1 MIMMKKSRRVLI
13 SILAVGMILRGIPA
27 YAESNGRPGGMR
39 TEGNGMG
46 NGPMGNM
53 GASDMQDDPSIQ
65 AVLDENA
72 SKFEQFSYTD
82 SELGITLEY
91 SLYIPQGYD
100 ESTEYPLIMF
110 IPDSTGAGLSSQEI
124 VENYYGAAVWASDE
138 DQEKHPSFVLVP
150 AYTGTVTD
158 DNWNASSQLDA
169 TVSLIHYLVQ
179 EYSIDENRLYTT
191 GQSMGCMS
199 SLYLNSTYP
208 DLFAASLYVSGQW
221 DISVLSVLEDQKFF
235 YIEPTGEKGVV
246 SLGGFFG
253 AMDISGE
260 LGRATAGYATPGF
273 AIEAR
278 LGLGQIK
285 TETKGADI
293 KETVE
298 GDDWGLTLSKTLG
311 GYVVTL
317 SGDWITFAKETNVD
331 PVRGPKT
338 EQRYRDLDASLIV
351 TDGPSARKHFWSA
364 GVAFNRHEDEL
375 ESGGT
380 LIGDSLTSNFTVVP
394 LFNYGTPVLRA
405 NYANVYMGLNASVP
419 VTVYDK
425 ADMRDSTSGKY
436 KEASLWT
443 VGVNL
448 APNILGEVLLTE
460 SLMLF
465 GEASYTWEAF
475 RYVDNQTPYAD
486 VKVKRSVA
494 DKVEATMGLR
504 YQYKDWAACEF
515 AFGDSFFTDTKSIF
529 NGEGVFVSFG
539 GFIYF

>member
-1 MIMMKKSRRVLI
+1 MNLKTS
-13 SILAVGMILRGIPA
+13 LALTLASVAFAMAQDAAQPA
-27 YAESNGRPGGMR
+27 TSAAEAPAPAVAEQPAAAPAATAPAA
-39 TEGNGMG
+39 TESAA
-46 NGPMGNM
+46 P
-53 GASDMQDDPSIQ
+53 AEAPAEVAQPEQ
-65 AVLDENA
+65 VAQPTETAAPAAVESA
-72 SKFEQFSYTD
+72 PAAEPAKTAAPAQPAPEAKVA
-82 SELGITLEY
+82 EAVP
-91 SLYIPQGYD
+91 PQGPAPEAAPGEAPVRMGPPKTPFTVLHGNAYNRVQN
-100 ESTEYPLIMF
+100 EA
-110 IPDSTGAGLSSQEI
+110 AG
-124 VENYYGAAVWASDE
+124 
-138 DQEKHPSFVLVP
+138 
-150 AYTGTVTD
+150 
-158 DNWNASSQLDA
+158 DNVDA
-169 TVSLIHYLVQ
+169 LL
-179 EYSIDENRLYTT
+179 NKRLTK
-191 GQSMGCMS
+191 
-199 SLYLNSTYP
+199 LAN
-208 DLFAASLYVSGQW
+208 
-221 DISVLSVLEDQKFF
+221 QKFF

>member
-1 MIMMKKSRRVLI
+1 MNLKTS
-13 SILAVGMILRGIPA
+13 LALTLASVAFAMAQDAAQPA
-27 YAESNGRPGGMR
+27 TSAAEAPAPAVVEQPAAAPAATAPAAPESVQPAPAEAPAEVAQP
-39 TEGNGMG
+39 TETAA
-46 NGPMGNM
+46 P
-53 GASDMQDDPSIQ
+53 A
-65 AVLDENA
+65 AVESA
-72 SKFEQFSYTD
+72 PAAEPAKTAAPAQPAPEAKVA
-82 SELGITLEY
+82 EAVP
-91 SLYIPQGYD
+91 PQGPAPEAAPGEAPVRMGPPKTPFTVLHGNAYNRVQN
-100 ESTEYPLIMF
+100 EA
-110 IPDSTGAGLSSQEI
+110 AGDNVDALL
-124 VENYYGAAVWASDE
+124 N
-138 DQEKHPSFVLVP
+138 KRLTKL
-150 AYTGTVTD
+150 AY
-158 DNWNASSQLDA
+158 
-169 TVSLIHYLVQ
+169 
-179 EYSIDENRLYTT
+179 
-191 GQSMGCMS
+191 
-199 SLYLNSTYP
+199 
-208 DLFAASLYVSGQW
+208 
-221 DISVLSVLEDQKFF
+221 QKFF

>member
-1 MIMMKKSRRVLI
+1 MNLKTS
-13 SILAVGMILRGIPA
+13 LALTLASVAFAMAQDAAQPA
-27 YAESNGRPGGMR
+27 TSAAEAPAPAVAEQPAAAPAATAPAAPESVQPAPAEAPAEVAQP
-39 TEGNGMG
+39 TETAA
-46 NGPMGNM
+46 PAAVESAPAAEPAKTAAPAQPAPEAK
-53 GASDMQDDPSIQ
+53 GAE
-65 AVLDENA
+65 AVP
-72 SKFEQFSYTD
+72 
-82 SELGITLEY
+82 
-91 SLYIPQGYD
+91 PQGPAPEAAPGEAPVRMGPPKTPFTVLHGNAYNRVAN
-100 ESTEYPLIMF
+100 EA
-110 IPDSTGAGLSSQEI
+110 AGDNVDALL
-124 VENYYGAAVWASDE
+124 N
-138 DQEKHPSFVLVP
+138 KRLTKL
-150 AYTGTVTD
+150 AY
-158 DNWNASSQLDA
+158 
-169 TVSLIHYLVQ
+169 
-179 EYSIDENRLYTT
+179 
-191 GQSMGCMS
+191 
-199 SLYLNSTYP
+199 
-208 DLFAASLYVSGQW
+208 
-221 DISVLSVLEDQKFF
+221 QKFF

-293 KETVE
+293 KETEE

>member
-1 MIMMKKSRRVLI
+1 MNLKTS
-13 SILAVGMILRGIPA
+13 LALTLASVAFAMAQDAAQPA
-27 YAESNGRPGGMR
+27 TSAAEAPAPAVAEQPAAAPAAETAQPAPAEAPAEVAQP
-39 TEGNGMG
+39 TETAA
-46 NGPMGNM
+46 P
-53 GASDMQDDPSIQ
+53 A
-65 AVLDENA
+65 AVESA
-72 SKFEQFSYTD
+72 PAAEPAKTAAPAQPAPEAKVA
-82 SELGITLEY
+82 EAVP
-91 SLYIPQGYD
+91 PQGPAPEAAPGEAPVRMGPPKTPFTVLHGNAYNRVQN
-100 ESTEYPLIMF
+100 EA
-110 IPDSTGAGLSSQEI
+110 AGDNVDALL
-124 VENYYGAAVWASDE
+124 N
-138 DQEKHPSFVLVP
+138 KRLTKL
-150 AYTGTVTD
+150 AY
-158 DNWNASSQLDA
+158 
-169 TVSLIHYLVQ
+169 
-179 EYSIDENRLYTT
+179 
-191 GQSMGCMS
+191 
-199 SLYLNSTYP
+199 
-208 DLFAASLYVSGQW
+208 
-221 DISVLSVLEDQKFF
+221 QKFF

>member
-1 MIMMKKSRRVLI
+1 MAPEAAQPEKAPVENSV
-13 SILAVGMILRGIPA
+13 AAAPA
-27 YAESNGRPGGMR
+27 PETVASETKPAQEAAPAPVQTQPAAPVVSASEVVA
-39 TEGNGMG
+39 TAEGNAPATSEAPVRMG
-46 NGPMGNM
+46 PPKTPFTVLHGN
-53 GASDMQDDPSIQ
+53 AY
-65 AVLDENA
+65 NR
-72 SKFEQFSYTD
+72 
-82 SELGITLEY
+82 
-91 SLYIPQGYD
+91 
-100 ESTEYPLIMF
+100 
-110 IPDSTGAGLSSQEI
+110 
-124 VENYYGAAVWASDE
+124 VENEAAGDNVNTLL
-138 DQEKHPSFVLVP
+138 EK
-150 AYTGTVTD
+150 
-158 DNWNASSQLDA
+158 
-169 TVSLIHYLVQ
+169 
-179 EYSIDENRLYTT
+179 RLTK
-191 GQSMGCMS
+191 
-199 SLYLNSTYP
+199 LAFN
-208 DLFAASLYVSGQW
+208 
-221 DISVLSVLEDQKFF
+221 KFF
-235 YIEPTGEKGVV
+235 YLEPSGEMGAF

-260 LGRATAGYATPGF
+260 LGRATLGYATPSF

-285 TETKGADI
+285 TETKHADI

-317 SGDWITFAKETNVD
+317 SGDWTTFAKETNVD
-331 PVRGPKT
+331 PARGPKT

-375 ESGGT
+375 ETGGT

-394 LFNYGTPVLRA
+394 LLNYGTPVLRA

>member
-1 MIMMKKSRRVLI
+1 MNLKTS
-13 SILAVGMILRGIPA
+13 LALTLASVAFAMAQDAAQPA
-27 YAESNGRPGGMR
+27 TSAAEAPAPAVAEQPAAAPAATAPAAPESVQPAPAEAPAEVAQP
-39 TEGNGMG
+39 TETAA
-46 NGPMGNM
+46 P
-53 GASDMQDDPSIQ
+53 A
-65 AVLDENA
+65 AVESA
-72 SKFEQFSYTD
+72 PAAEPAKTAAPAQPAPEAKVA
-82 SELGITLEY
+82 EAVP
-91 SLYIPQGYD
+91 PQGPAPEAAPGEAPVRMGPPKTPFTVLHGNAYNRVQN
-100 ESTEYPLIMF
+100 EA
-110 IPDSTGAGLSSQEI
+110 AGDNVDALL
-124 VENYYGAAVWASDE
+124 N
-138 DQEKHPSFVLVP
+138 KRLTKL
-150 AYTGTVTD
+150 AY
-158 DNWNASSQLDA
+158 
-169 TVSLIHYLVQ
+169 
-179 EYSIDENRLYTT
+179 
-191 GQSMGCMS
+191 
-199 SLYLNSTYP
+199 
-208 DLFAASLYVSGQW
+208 
-221 DISVLSVLEDQKFF
+221 QKFF

-317 SGDWITFAKETNVD
+317 SSDWITFAKETNVD

-529 NGEGVFVSFG
+529 NGEGVFISFG

>member
-1 MIMMKKSRRVLI
+1 MNLKTS
-13 SILAVGMILRGIPA
+13 LALTLASVAFAMAQDAAQPA
-27 YAESNGRPGGMR
+27 TSAAEAPAPAVAEQPAAAPAATAPAAPESVQPAPAEAPAEVAQSEQVAQP
-39 TEGNGMG
+39 TETAA
-46 NGPMGNM
+46 P
-53 GASDMQDDPSIQ
+53 A
-65 AVLDENA
+65 AVESA
-72 SKFEQFSYTD
+72 PAAEPAKTAAPAQPAPEAKVA
-82 SELGITLEY
+82 EAVP
-91 SLYIPQGYD
+91 PQGPAPEAAPGEAPVRMGPPKTPFTVLHGNAYNRVQN
-100 ESTEYPLIMF
+100 EA
-110 IPDSTGAGLSSQEI
+110 AGDNVDALL
-124 VENYYGAAVWASDE
+124 N
-138 DQEKHPSFVLVP
+138 KRLTKL
-150 AYTGTVTD
+150 AY
-158 DNWNASSQLDA
+158 
-169 TVSLIHYLVQ
+169 
-179 EYSIDENRLYTT
+179 
-191 GQSMGCMS
+191 
-199 SLYLNSTYP
+199 
-208 DLFAASLYVSGQW
+208 
-221 DISVLSVLEDQKFF
+221 QKFF

-260 LGRATAGYATPGF
+260 LGRATAGYATPSF

>member
-1 MIMMKKSRRVLI
+1 MNLKTS
-13 SILAVGMILRGIPA
+13 LALTLASVAFAMAQDAAQPA
-27 YAESNGRPGGMR
+27 TSAAEAPAPAVAEQPAAAPAATAPAAPESVQPAPAEAPAEVAQP
-39 TEGNGMG
+39 TETAA
-46 NGPMGNM
+46 P
-53 GASDMQDDPSIQ
+53 AAEAPA
-65 AVLDENA
+65 AVESA
-72 SKFEQFSYTD
+72 PAAEPAKTAAPAQPAPEAKVA
-82 SELGITLEY
+82 EAVP
-91 SLYIPQGYD
+91 PQGPAPEAAPGEAPVRMGPPKTPFTVLHGNAYNRVAN
-100 ESTEYPLIMF
+100 EA
-110 IPDSTGAGLSSQEI
+110 AGDNVDALL
-124 VENYYGAAVWASDE
+124 N
-138 DQEKHPSFVLVP
+138 KRLTKL
-150 AYTGTVTD
+150 AY
-158 DNWNASSQLDA
+158 
-169 TVSLIHYLVQ
+169 
-179 EYSIDENRLYTT
+179 
-191 GQSMGCMS
+191 
-199 SLYLNSTYP
+199 
-208 DLFAASLYVSGQW
+208 
-221 DISVLSVLEDQKFF
+221 QKFF

>member
-1 MIMMKKSRRVLI
+1 MNLKTS
-13 SILAVGMILRGIPA
+13 LALTLASVAFAMAQDAAQPA
-27 YAESNGRPGGMR
+27 TSAAEAPAPAVAEQSAAAPAATAPAAPESVQPAPAEAPAEVAQP
-39 TEGNGMG
+39 TETAA
-46 NGPMGNM
+46 P
-53 GASDMQDDPSIQ
+53 A
-65 AVLDENA
+65 AVESA
-72 SKFEQFSYTD
+72 PAAEPAKTAAPAQPAPEAKVA
-82 SELGITLEY
+82 EAVP
-91 SLYIPQGYD
+91 PQGPAPEAAPGEAPVRMGPPKTPFTVLHGNAYNRVQN
-100 ESTEYPLIMF
+100 EA
-110 IPDSTGAGLSSQEI
+110 AGDNVDALL
-124 VENYYGAAVWASDE
+124 N
-138 DQEKHPSFVLVP
+138 KRLTKL
-150 AYTGTVTD
+150 AY
-158 DNWNASSQLDA
+158 
-169 TVSLIHYLVQ
+169 
-179 EYSIDENRLYTT
+179 
-191 GQSMGCMS
+191 
-199 SLYLNSTYP
+199 
-208 DLFAASLYVSGQW
+208 
-221 DISVLSVLEDQKFF
+221 QKFF

>member
-1 MIMMKKSRRVLI
+1 MNLKTS
-13 SILAVGMILRGIPA
+13 LALTLASVAFAMAQDAAQPA
-27 YAESNGRPGGMR
+27 APVAEAPAAEQPAAAPAAETAQPAPAEAPAEVAQP
-39 TEGNGMG
+39 TETAA
-46 NGPMGNM
+46 P
-53 GASDMQDDPSIQ
+53 A
-65 AVLDENA
+65 AVESA
-72 SKFEQFSYTD
+72 PAAEPAKTAAPAQPAPEAKVA
-82 SELGITLEY
+82 EAVP
-91 SLYIPQGYD
+91 PQGPAPEAAPGEAPVRMGPPKTPFTVLHGNAYNRVAN
-100 ESTEYPLIMF
+100 EA
-110 IPDSTGAGLSSQEI
+110 AGDNVDALL
-124 VENYYGAAVWASDE
+124 N
-138 DQEKHPSFVLVP
+138 KRLTKL
-150 AYTGTVTD
+150 AY
-158 DNWNASSQLDA
+158 
-169 TVSLIHYLVQ
+169 
-179 EYSIDENRLYTT
+179 
-191 GQSMGCMS
+191 
-199 SLYLNSTYP
+199 
-208 DLFAASLYVSGQW
+208 
-221 DISVLSVLEDQKFF
+221 QKFF

-425 ADMRDSTSGKY
+425 ADMRDSTTGKY

-529 NGEGVFVSFG
+529 NGEGVFISFG

>member
-1 MIMMKKSRRVLI
+1 MNLKKSFALT
-13 SILAVGMILRGIPA
+13 LASFAFAMAQEAAQPA
-27 YAESNGRPGGMR
+27 APVAEAPAAEQPAAAPAAETAQPAPAEAPAEVAQP
-39 TEGNGMG
+39 TETAA
-46 NGPMGNM
+46 P
-53 GASDMQDDPSIQ
+53 AAEAPA
-65 AVLDENA
+65 AVESA
-72 SKFEQFSYTD
+72 PAAEPAKTAAPAQPAPEAKVA
-82 SELGITLEY
+82 EAVP
-91 SLYIPQGYD
+91 PQGPAPEAAPGEAPVRMGPPKTPFTVLHGNAYNRVAN
-100 ESTEYPLIMF
+100 EA
-110 IPDSTGAGLSSQEI
+110 AGDN
-124 VENYYGAAVWASDE
+124 VD
-138 DQEKHPSFVLVP
+138 VLL
-150 AYTGTVTD
+150 TK
-158 DNWNASSQLDA
+158 
-169 TVSLIHYLVQ
+169 
-179 EYSIDENRLYTT
+179 RLTK
-191 GQSMGCMS
+191 
-199 SLYLNSTYP
+199 LP
-208 DLFAASLYVSGQW
+208 FH
-221 DISVLSVLEDQKFF
+221 KFF

-246 SLGGFFG
+246 SLGGFFA

-260 LGRATAGYATPGF
+260 LGRATAGYATPSF

-285 TETKGADI
+285 TETKHADI

-317 SGDWITFAKETNVD
+317 SGDWTTFAKETNVD
-331 PVRGPKT
+331 PARGPKT

-375 ESGGT
+375 ETGGT

-394 LFNYGTPVLRA
+394 LLNYGTPVLRA
-405 NYANVYMGLNASVP
+405 SYANVYMGLNAAVP

-425 ADMRDSTSGKY
+425 ADMRDSTSGKFA
-436 KEASLWT
+436 EASLWT

-448 APNILGEVLLTE
+448 TPNILGEVLLTE

-465 GEASYTWEAF
+465 GEAGYTWEAF
-475 RYVDNQTPYAD
+475 RYVDNQTPYDD

-494 DKVEATMGLR
+494 DKVDATIGLR

>member
-1 MIMMKKSRRVLI
+1 MGPPKTPFTVLHGNAYNRVQNEAAGDNVDALLNKRLTK
-13 SILAVGMILRGIPA
+13 LA
-27 YAESNGRPGGMR
+27 Y
-39 TEGNGMG
+39 
-46 NGPMGNM
+46 
-53 GASDMQDDPSIQ
+53 
-65 AVLDENA
+65 
-72 SKFEQFSYTD
+72 
-82 SELGITLEY
+82 
-91 SLYIPQGYD
+91 
-100 ESTEYPLIMF
+100 
-110 IPDSTGAGLSSQEI
+110 
-124 VENYYGAAVWASDE
+124 
-138 DQEKHPSFVLVP
+138 
-150 AYTGTVTD
+150 
-158 DNWNASSQLDA
+158 
-169 TVSLIHYLVQ
+169 
-179 EYSIDENRLYTT
+179 
-191 GQSMGCMS
+191 
-199 SLYLNSTYP
+199 
-208 DLFAASLYVSGQW
+208 
-221 DISVLSVLEDQKFF
+221 QKFF

-529 NGEGVFVSFG
+529 NGEGVFISFG

>member
-1 MIMMKKSRRVLI
+1 MNLKMS
-13 SILAVGMILRGIPA
+13 LALTLASVAFAMAQDAAQPA
-27 YAESNGRPGGMR
+27 TSAAEAPAPAVAEQPAAAPAATAPAAPESVQPAPAEAPAEVAQP
-39 TEGNGMG
+39 TETAA
-46 NGPMGNM
+46 P
-53 GASDMQDDPSIQ
+53 A
-65 AVLDENA
+65 AVESA
-72 SKFEQFSYTD
+72 PAAEPAKTVAPAQPAPEAKVA
-82 SELGITLEY
+82 EAVP
-91 SLYIPQGYD
+91 PQGPVPEAAPGEAPVRMGPPKTPFTVLHGNAYNRVQN
-100 ESTEYPLIMF
+100 EA
-110 IPDSTGAGLSSQEI
+110 AGDNVDALL
-124 VENYYGAAVWASDE
+124 N
-138 DQEKHPSFVLVP
+138 KRLTKL
-150 AYTGTVTD
+150 AY
-158 DNWNASSQLDA
+158 
-169 TVSLIHYLVQ
+169 
-179 EYSIDENRLYTT
+179 
-191 GQSMGCMS
+191 
-199 SLYLNSTYP
+199 
-208 DLFAASLYVSGQW
+208 
-221 DISVLSVLEDQKFF
+221 QKFF

>member
-1 MIMMKKSRRVLI
+1 MNLKTS
-13 SILAVGMILRGIPA
+13 LALTLASVAFAMAQEAVQPA
-27 YAESNGRPGGMR
+27 APVAEAPAAEQPAAAPAAETAQPAPAEAPAEVAQP
-39 TEGNGMG
+39 TETAA
-46 NGPMGNM
+46 P
-53 GASDMQDDPSIQ
+53 A
-65 AVLDENA
+65 AVESA
-72 SKFEQFSYTD
+72 PAAEPAKTAAPAQPAPEAKVA
-82 SELGITLEY
+82 EAVP
-91 SLYIPQGYD
+91 PQGPAPEAAPGEAPVRMGPPKTPFTVLHGNAYNRVQNEAAGD
-100 ESTEYPLIMF
+100 NVDALLNKRLTK
-110 IPDSTGAGLSSQEI
+110 IPF
-124 VENYYGAAVWASDE
+124 
-138 DQEKHPSFVLVP
+138 H
-150 AYTGTVTD
+150 
-158 DNWNASSQLDA
+158 
-169 TVSLIHYLVQ
+169 
-179 EYSIDENRLYTT
+179 
-191 GQSMGCMS
+191 
-199 SLYLNSTYP
+199 
-208 DLFAASLYVSGQW
+208 
-221 DISVLSVLEDQKFF
+221 KFF

-278 LGLGQIK
+278 LALGQIK

-380 LIGDSLTSNFTVVP
+380 LIGDSLTSNVTIVP
-394 LFNYGTPVLRA
+394 VFNYGSPVLRTS
-405 NYANVYMGLNASVP
+405 YANLYMGVNVAVP
-419 VTVYDK
+419 VTIYDK
-425 ADMRDSTSGKY
+425 ADMRDSVSGEL
-436 KEASLWT
+436 KEASLFT
-443 VGVNL
+443 AGL
-448 APNILGEVLLTE
+448 SLSPNILGEVLLTE
-460 SLMLF
+460 SVMLF

-475 RYVDNQTPYAD
+475 RYIDSKTPYD
-486 VKVKRSVA
+486 EVEVKKSVA
-494 DKVEATMGLR
+494 DKVDASLGFR

-539 GFIYF
+539 AFIYF

>member
-1 MIMMKKSRRVLI
+1 MNLKTS
-13 SILAVGMILRGIPA
+13 LALTLASVAFAMAQDAAQPA
-27 YAESNGRPGGMR
+27 TSAAEAPAPAVAEQPAAAPAATAPAAPESVQPAPAEAPAEVAQP
-39 TEGNGMG
+39 TETAA
-46 NGPMGNM
+46 P
-53 GASDMQDDPSIQ
+53 A
-65 AVLDENA
+65 AVESA
-72 SKFEQFSYTD
+72 PAAEPAKTAAPAQPAPEAKVA
-82 SELGITLEY
+82 EAVP
-91 SLYIPQGYD
+91 PQGPAPEAAPGEAPVRMGPPKTPFTVLHGNAYNRVAN
-100 ESTEYPLIMF
+100 EA
-110 IPDSTGAGLSSQEI
+110 AGDNVDALL
-124 VENYYGAAVWASDE
+124 N
-138 DQEKHPSFVLVP
+138 KRLTKL
-150 AYTGTVTD
+150 AY
-158 DNWNASSQLDA
+158 
-169 TVSLIHYLVQ
+169 
-179 EYSIDENRLYTT
+179 
-191 GQSMGCMS
+191 
-199 SLYLNSTYP
+199 
-208 DLFAASLYVSGQW
+208 
-221 DISVLSVLEDQKFF
+221 QKFF

-338 EQRYRDLDASLIV
+338 EQRYWDLDASLIV

-436 KEASLWT
+436 KETSLWT

>member
-1 MIMMKKSRRVLI
+1 MNLKTS
-13 SILAVGMILRGIPA
+13 LALTLASVAFAMAQDAAQPA
-27 YAESNGRPGGMR
+27 TSAAEAPAPAVAEQPAAAPAATAPTAPESVQPAPAEAPAEVAQP
-39 TEGNGMG
+39 TETAA
-46 NGPMGNM
+46 P
-53 GASDMQDDPSIQ
+53 A
-65 AVLDENA
+65 AVESA
-72 SKFEQFSYTD
+72 PAAEPAKTAAPAQPAPEAKVA
-82 SELGITLEY
+82 EAVP
-91 SLYIPQGYD
+91 PQGPAPEAAPGEAPVRMGPPKTPFTVLHGNAYNRVAN
-100 ESTEYPLIMF
+100 EA
-110 IPDSTGAGLSSQEI
+110 AGDNVDALL
-124 VENYYGAAVWASDE
+124 N
-138 DQEKHPSFVLVP
+138 KRLTKL
-150 AYTGTVTD
+150 AY
-158 DNWNASSQLDA
+158 
-169 TVSLIHYLVQ
+169 
-179 EYSIDENRLYTT
+179 
-191 GQSMGCMS
+191 
-199 SLYLNSTYP
+199 
-208 DLFAASLYVSGQW
+208 
-221 DISVLSVLEDQKFF
+221 QKFF

-529 NGEGVFVSFG
+529 NGEGVFISFG

>member
-1 MIMMKKSRRVLI
+1 MNLKTS
-13 SILAVGMILRGIPA
+13 LALTLASVAFAMAQDAAQPA
-27 YAESNGRPGGMR
+27 TSAAEAPA
-39 TEGNGMG
+39 
-46 NGPMGNM
+46 P
-53 GASDMQDDPSIQ
+53 
-65 AVLDENA
+65 AVA
-72 SKFEQFSYTD
+72 EQPAAAPAATAPAAPESVQPAPAEAPAEVAQPAETAAPAAVE
-82 SELGITLEY
+82 SAPAAEPAKTAAPAQPAPEAKVAEAVP
-91 SLYIPQGYD
+91 PQGPAPEAAPGEAPVRMGPPKTPFTVLHGNAYNRVQN
-100 ESTEYPLIMF
+100 EA
-110 IPDSTGAGLSSQEI
+110 AGDNVDALL
-124 VENYYGAAVWASDE
+124 N
-138 DQEKHPSFVLVP
+138 KRLTKL
-150 AYTGTVTD
+150 AY
-158 DNWNASSQLDA
+158 
-169 TVSLIHYLVQ
+169 
-179 EYSIDENRLYTT
+179 
-191 GQSMGCMS
+191 
-199 SLYLNSTYP
+199 
-208 DLFAASLYVSGQW
+208 
-221 DISVLSVLEDQKFF
+221 QKFF

-539 GFIYF
+539 GFISF

>member
-1 MIMMKKSRRVLI
+1 MNLKTS
-13 SILAVGMILRGIPA
+13 LALTLASVAFAMAQDAAQPA
-27 YAESNGRPGGMR
+27 TSAAEAPAPAVAEQPAAAPAATAPAAPESVQPAPAEAPAEVAQP
-39 TEGNGMG
+39 TETAA
-46 NGPMGNM
+46 P
-53 GASDMQDDPSIQ
+53 A
-65 AVLDENA
+65 AVESA
-72 SKFEQFSYTD
+72 PAAEPAKTAAPAQPAPEAKVA
-82 SELGITLEY
+82 EAVP
-91 SLYIPQGYD
+91 PQGPAPEAAPGEAPVRMGPPKTPFTVLHGNAYNRVANEAAGD
-100 ESTEYPLIMF
+100 NVDALLNKRLTK
-110 IPDSTGAGLSSQEI
+110 IPF
-124 VENYYGAAVWASDE
+124 
-138 DQEKHPSFVLVP
+138 H
-150 AYTGTVTD
+150 
-158 DNWNASSQLDA
+158 
-169 TVSLIHYLVQ
+169 
-179 EYSIDENRLYTT
+179 
-191 GQSMGCMS
+191 
-199 SLYLNSTYP
+199 
-208 DLFAASLYVSGQW
+208 
-221 DISVLSVLEDQKFF
+221 KFF

-285 TETKGADI
+285 TETKGAYI

>member
-1 MIMMKKSRRVLI
+1 MNLKTTFGIGLVSLGIAFAQEGSYESTPMAQSMSEQELQKQEEQAAASENLTAPVPFVKPDIPKDSKRSSFN
-13 SILAVGMILRGIPA
+13 SILHGKSYNRN
-27 YAESNGRPGGMR
+27 SNMAAA
-39 TEGNGMG
+39 N
-46 NGPMGNM
+46 N
-53 GASDMQDDPSIQ
+53 
-65 AVLDENA
+65 
-72 SKFEQFSYTD
+72 TD
-82 SELGITLEY
+82 LL
-91 SLYIPQGYD
+91 L
-100 ESTEYPLIMF
+100 
-110 IPDSTGAGLSSQEI
+110 
-124 VENYYGAAVWASDE
+124 
-138 DQEKHPSFVLVP
+138 
-150 AYTGTVTD
+150 
-158 DNWNASSQLDA
+158 
-169 TVSLIHYLVQ
+169 
-179 EYSIDENRLYTT
+179 
-191 GQSMGCMS
+191 
-199 SLYLNSTYP
+199 TYP
-208 DLFAASLYVSGQW
+208 NLFANR
-221 DISVLSVLEDQKFF
+221 KFF

-504 YQYKDWAACEF
+504 YQYKDWAGLRYQYKDWAACEF

-529 NGEGVFVSFG
+529 NGEGVFISFG

>member
-1 MIMMKKSRRVLI
+1 MNLKTS
-13 SILAVGMILRGIPA
+13 LALTLASVAFAMAQDAAQPVAPVAEAPA
-27 YAESNGRPGGMR
+27 AEQPAAAPAATAPAAETAQPAPAEAPAEVAQP
-39 TEGNGMG
+39 TETAA
-46 NGPMGNM
+46 P
-53 GASDMQDDPSIQ
+53 A
-65 AVLDENA
+65 AVESA
-72 SKFEQFSYTD
+72 PAAEPAKTAAPAQPAPEAKVA
-82 SELGITLEY
+82 EAVP
-91 SLYIPQGYD
+91 PQGPAPEAAPGEAPVRMGPPKTPFTVLHGNAYNRVAN
-100 ESTEYPLIMF
+100 EA
-110 IPDSTGAGLSSQEI
+110 AGDNVDALL
-124 VENYYGAAVWASDE
+124 N
-138 DQEKHPSFVLVP
+138 KRLTKL
-150 AYTGTVTD
+150 AY
-158 DNWNASSQLDA
+158 
-169 TVSLIHYLVQ
+169 
-179 EYSIDENRLYTT
+179 
-191 GQSMGCMS
+191 
-199 SLYLNSTYP
+199 
-208 DLFAASLYVSGQW
+208 
-221 DISVLSVLEDQKFF
+221 QKFF

>member
-1 MIMMKKSRRVLI
+1 MHLKTSLALTLASVAFAMAQDATQPATSAAEAPAPAVADQPAAAPAATAPAATETVQPAPAEDPAEVAQPEQVAQPAETAAPAAAEPAPVAEPAKKSAEPAQPAPEAKVAETVPSQGPVAAPETAPGEVPVRMGPPKTPFTVLHGNAYNRVQNEAAGDNVDAFLNQRLTK
-13 SILAVGMILRGIPA
+13 LA
-27 YAESNGRPGGMR
+27 N
-39 TEGNGMG
+39 
-46 NGPMGNM
+46 
-53 GASDMQDDPSIQ
+53 
-65 AVLDENA
+65 
-72 SKFEQFSYTD
+72 
-82 SELGITLEY
+82 
-91 SLYIPQGYD
+91 
-100 ESTEYPLIMF
+100 
-110 IPDSTGAGLSSQEI
+110 
-124 VENYYGAAVWASDE
+124 
-138 DQEKHPSFVLVP
+138 
-150 AYTGTVTD
+150 
-158 DNWNASSQLDA
+158 
-169 TVSLIHYLVQ
+169 
-179 EYSIDENRLYTT
+179 
-191 GQSMGCMS
+191 
-199 SLYLNSTYP
+199 
-208 DLFAASLYVSGQW
+208 
-221 DISVLSVLEDQKFF
+221 QKFF

-285 TETKGADI
+285 AETKDADI

-317 SGDWITFAKETNVD
+317 SGDWITFAKETNVE
-331 PVRGPKT
+331 PARGPKT

-405 NYANVYMGLNASVP
+405 NYANVYMGLNAAVP

-448 APNILGEVLLTE
+448 APNILGEVILTE

>member
-1 MIMMKKSRRVLI
+1 MNLKTS
-13 SILAVGMILRGIPA
+13 LALTLASVAFAMAQDAAQPA
-27 YAESNGRPGGMR
+27 TLAAEAPAPAVAEQPAAAPAAETAQPAPAEAPAEVAQP
-39 TEGNGMG
+39 TETAA
-46 NGPMGNM
+46 P
-53 GASDMQDDPSIQ
+53 A
-65 AVLDENA
+65 AVESA
-72 SKFEQFSYTD
+72 PAAEPAKTAAPAQPAPEAKVA
-82 SELGITLEY
+82 EAVP
-91 SLYIPQGYD
+91 PQGPAPEAAPGEAPVRMGPPKTPFTVLHGNAYNRVQN
-100 ESTEYPLIMF
+100 EA
-110 IPDSTGAGLSSQEI
+110 AGDNVDALL
-124 VENYYGAAVWASDE
+124 N
-138 DQEKHPSFVLVP
+138 KRLTKL
-150 AYTGTVTD
+150 AY
-158 DNWNASSQLDA
+158 
-169 TVSLIHYLVQ
+169 
-179 EYSIDENRLYTT
+179 
-191 GQSMGCMS
+191 
-199 SLYLNSTYP
+199 
-208 DLFAASLYVSGQW
+208 
-221 DISVLSVLEDQKFF
+221 QKFF

-529 NGEGVFVSFG
+529 NGEGVFISFG

>member
-1 MIMMKKSRRVLI
+1 MNLKTS
-13 SILAVGMILRGIPA
+13 LALTLASVAFAMAQDAAQPA
-27 YAESNGRPGGMR
+27 TSAAEAPAPAVAEQPAAAPAATAPAAPESVQPAPAEAPAEVAQP
-39 TEGNGMG
+39 TETAA
-46 NGPMGNM
+46 P
-53 GASDMQDDPSIQ
+53 A
-65 AVLDENA
+65 AVESA
-72 SKFEQFSYTD
+72 PAAEPAKTAAPAQPAPEAKVA
-82 SELGITLEY
+82 EAVP
-91 SLYIPQGYD
+91 PQGPAPEAAPGEAPVRMGPPKTPFTVLHGNAYNRVAN
-100 ESTEYPLIMF
+100 EA
-110 IPDSTGAGLSSQEI
+110 AGDNVDALL
-124 VENYYGAAVWASDE
+124 N
-138 DQEKHPSFVLVP
+138 KRLTKL
-150 AYTGTVTD
+150 AY
-158 DNWNASSQLDA
+158 
-169 TVSLIHYLVQ
+169 
-179 EYSIDENRLYTT
+179 
-191 GQSMGCMS
+191 
-199 SLYLNSTYP
+199 
-208 DLFAASLYVSGQW
+208 
-221 DISVLSVLEDQKFF
+221 QKFF

-529 NGEGVFVSFG
+529 NGEGVFISFG

>member
-1 MIMMKKSRRVLI
+1 MNLKTS
-13 SILAVGMILRGIPA
+13 LALTLASVAFAMAQDAAQPA
-27 YAESNGRPGGMR
+27 TSAAEAPAPAVAEQPAAAPAATAPAAPESVQPAPAEAPAEVAQP
-39 TEGNGMG
+39 TETAA
-46 NGPMGNM
+46 P
-53 GASDMQDDPSIQ
+53 A
-65 AVLDENA
+65 AVESA
-72 SKFEQFSYTD
+72 PAAEPAKTAAPAQPAPEAKVA
-82 SELGITLEY
+82 EAVP
-91 SLYIPQGYD
+91 PQGPAPEAAPGEAPVRMGPPKTPFTVLHGNAYNRVQN
-100 ESTEYPLIMF
+100 EA
-110 IPDSTGAGLSSQEI
+110 AGDNVDALL
-124 VENYYGAAVWASDE
+124 N
-138 DQEKHPSFVLVP
+138 KRLTKL
-150 AYTGTVTD
+150 AY
-158 DNWNASSQLDA
+158 
-169 TVSLIHYLVQ
+169 
-179 EYSIDENRLYTT
+179 
-191 GQSMGCMS
+191 
-199 SLYLNSTYP
+199 
-208 DLFAASLYVSGQW
+208 
-221 DISVLSVLEDQKFF
+221 QKFF

-331 PVRGPKT
+331 PVRGHKT

-475 RYVDNQTPYAD
+475 SYVDNQTPYAD

>member
-1 MIMMKKSRRVLI
+1 MNLKTS
-13 SILAVGMILRGIPA
+13 LALTLASVAFAMAQDAAQPA
-27 YAESNGRPGGMR
+27 TSAAEAPAPAVAEQPAAAPAATAPAAPESVQPAPAKAPAEVAQP
-39 TEGNGMG
+39 TETAA
-46 NGPMGNM
+46 P
-53 GASDMQDDPSIQ
+53 A
-65 AVLDENA
+65 AVESA
-72 SKFEQFSYTD
+72 PAAEPAKTAAPAQPAPEAKVA
-82 SELGITLEY
+82 EAVP
-91 SLYIPQGYD
+91 PQGPAPEAAPGEAPVRMGPPKTPFTVLHGNAYNRVQN
-100 ESTEYPLIMF
+100 EA
-110 IPDSTGAGLSSQEI
+110 AGDNVDALL
-124 VENYYGAAVWASDE
+124 N
-138 DQEKHPSFVLVP
+138 KRLTKL
-150 AYTGTVTD
+150 AY
-158 DNWNASSQLDA
+158 
-169 TVSLIHYLVQ
+169 
-179 EYSIDENRLYTT
+179 
-191 GQSMGCMS
+191 
-199 SLYLNSTYP
+199 
-208 DLFAASLYVSGQW
+208 
-221 DISVLSVLEDQKFF
+221 QKFF

-331 PVRGPKT
+331 PVKGPKT

>member
-1 MIMMKKSRRVLI
+1 MNLKTS
-13 SILAVGMILRGIPA
+13 LALTLASVAFAMAQDAAQPA
-27 YAESNGRPGGMR
+27 TSAAEAPA
-39 TEGNGMG
+39 
-46 NGPMGNM
+46 P
-53 GASDMQDDPSIQ
+53 
-65 AVLDENA
+65 AVA
-72 SKFEQFSYTD
+72 EQPAAAPAATAPAAPESVQPAPAEAPAEVAQPAETAAPAAVE
-82 SELGITLEY
+82 SAPAAEPAKTAAPAQPAPEAKVAEAVP
-91 SLYIPQGYD
+91 PQGPAPEAAPGEAPVRMGPPKTPFTVLHGNAYNRVQN
-100 ESTEYPLIMF
+100 EA
-110 IPDSTGAGLSSQEI
+110 AGDNVDALL
-124 VENYYGAAVWASDE
+124 N
-138 DQEKHPSFVLVP
+138 KRLTKL
-150 AYTGTVTD
+150 AY
-158 DNWNASSQLDA
+158 
-169 TVSLIHYLVQ
+169 
-179 EYSIDENRLYTT
+179 
-191 GQSMGCMS
+191 
-199 SLYLNSTYP
+199 
-208 DLFAASLYVSGQW
+208 
-221 DISVLSVLEDQKFF
+221 QKFF

-529 NGEGVFVSFG
+529 NGEGVFISFG

>member
-1 MIMMKKSRRVLI
+1 MNLKTS
-13 SILAVGMILRGIPA
+13 LALTLASVAFAMAQEAVQPA
-27 YAESNGRPGGMR
+27 APVAEAPAAEQPAAAPAAETAQPAPAEAPAEVAQP
-39 TEGNGMG
+39 TETAA
-46 NGPMGNM
+46 P
-53 GASDMQDDPSIQ
+53 A
-65 AVLDENA
+65 AVESA
-72 SKFEQFSYTD
+72 PAAEPAKTAAPAQPAPEAKVA
-82 SELGITLEY
+82 EAVP
-91 SLYIPQGYD
+91 PQGPAPEAAPGEAPVRMGPPKTPFTVLHGNAYNRVAN
-100 ESTEYPLIMF
+100 EA
-110 IPDSTGAGLSSQEI
+110 AGDNVDALL
-124 VENYYGAAVWASDE
+124 N
-138 DQEKHPSFVLVP
+138 KRLTKL
-150 AYTGTVTD
+150 AY
-158 DNWNASSQLDA
+158 
-169 TVSLIHYLVQ
+169 
-179 EYSIDENRLYTT
+179 
-191 GQSMGCMS
+191 
-199 SLYLNSTYP
+199 
-208 DLFAASLYVSGQW
+208 
-221 DISVLSVLEDQKFF
+221 QKFF

-529 NGEGVFVSFG
+529 NGEGVFISFG

>member
-1 MIMMKKSRRVLI
+1 MNLKTS
-13 SILAVGMILRGIPA
+13 LALTLASVAFAMAQDAAQPA
-27 YAESNGRPGGMR
+27 TSAAEAPAPVVAEQPAAAPAATAPAAPESVQPAPAEAPAEVAQP
-39 TEGNGMG
+39 TETAA
-46 NGPMGNM
+46 P
-53 GASDMQDDPSIQ
+53 A
-65 AVLDENA
+65 AVESA
-72 SKFEQFSYTD
+72 PAAPAQPAPEAKVAEAVP
-82 SELGITLEY
+82 
-91 SLYIPQGYD
+91 PQGPAPEAAPGEAPVRMGPPKTPFTVLHGNAYNRVAN
-100 ESTEYPLIMF
+100 EA
-110 IPDSTGAGLSSQEI
+110 AGDNVDALL
-124 VENYYGAAVWASDE
+124 N
-138 DQEKHPSFVLVP
+138 KRLTKL
-150 AYTGTVTD
+150 AY
-158 DNWNASSQLDA
+158 
-169 TVSLIHYLVQ
+169 
-179 EYSIDENRLYTT
+179 
-191 GQSMGCMS
+191 
-199 SLYLNSTYP
+199 
-208 DLFAASLYVSGQW
+208 
-221 DISVLSVLEDQKFF
+221 QKFF

>member
-1 MIMMKKSRRVLI
+1 MAQDAAQPATSAAEAPAP
-13 SILAVGMILRGIPA
+13 AVAEQPA
-27 YAESNGRPGGMR
+27 AAPAATAPAAPESVQPAPAEAPAEVAQP
-39 TEGNGMG
+39 TETAA
-46 NGPMGNM
+46 P
-53 GASDMQDDPSIQ
+53 A
-65 AVLDENA
+65 AVESA
-72 SKFEQFSYTD
+72 PAAEPAKTAAPAQPAPEAKVA
-82 SELGITLEY
+82 EAVP
-91 SLYIPQGYD
+91 PQGPAPEAAPGEAPVRMGPPKTPFTVLHGNAYNRVQN
-100 ESTEYPLIMF
+100 EA
-110 IPDSTGAGLSSQEI
+110 AGDNVDALL
-124 VENYYGAAVWASDE
+124 N
-138 DQEKHPSFVLVP
+138 KRLTKL
-150 AYTGTVTD
+150 AY
-158 DNWNASSQLDA
+158 
-169 TVSLIHYLVQ
+169 
-179 EYSIDENRLYTT
+179 
-191 GQSMGCMS
+191 
-199 SLYLNSTYP
+199 
-208 DLFAASLYVSGQW
+208 
-221 DISVLSVLEDQKFF
+221 QKFF

-338 EQRYRDLDASLIV
+338 EQRYWDLDASLIV